1 LPYTAVPARAT
12 AVGPRWFSCRR
23 PDCASTVPLS
33 VSGELDIARAPQPD
47 AALGFAQ
54 ADSAL
59 VILDPRELELMH
71 SSGAHLIE
79 AATGVPARPPAGSS
93 SCATP
98 SSWSG
103 SLCSSALTANP
114 SGRSSTSAAPAFVP
128 HRG

>member
-23 PDCASTVPLS
+23 SDCASTVPLS

-71 SSGAHLIE
+71 SSGAHPIK
-79 AATGVPARPPAGSS
+79 AANGRARQAAVRLVVVPDPRRSGADLCVCRPRPKF
-93 SCATP
+93 P
-98 SSWSG
+98 
-103 SLCSSALTANP
+103 L
-114 SGRSSTSAAPAFVP
+114 
-128 HRG
+128 